1 MKKMFL
7 FLILFFTLST
17 VLTADWYYIGSSS
30 SVIINVRE
38 FPNNQSRVVTT
49 ARNNEIIR
57 VIHKQGNWYK
67 VNIEAGD
74 IGYLGYIHNSLLK
87 PVTERNVLPNG
98 NTNVRAAGSL
108 KSKVIGKVNSEDV
121 IYTIGNK
128 NKGWYHVRLSK
139 YQANGKKFGYIHES
153 RFQD

>member
-1 MKKMFL
+1 MKKVL
-7 FLILFFTLST
+7 LSLIVFPAL
-17 VLTADWYYIGSSS
+17 S
-30 SVIINVRE
+30 SVSMGATYMTSAKGNGINVRTS
-38 FPNNQSRVVTT
+38 PTTKSRVVKVVPSGDIVNSDE
-49 ARNNEIIR
+49 RS
-57 VIHKQGNWYK
+57 GNWYK
-67 VNIEAGD
+67 VESVDSESEYN
-74 IGYLGYIHNSLLK
+74 GYIHNSLLK

-153 RFQD
+153 RFQK

>member
-1 MKKMFL
+1 MKKILSSLIMFS
-7 FLILFFTLST
+7 TLSSISMGAT
-17 VLTADWYYIGSSS
+17 YMTSAKGNG
-30 SVIINVRE
+30 INVRTS
-38 FPNNQSRVVTT
+38 PTT
-49 ARNNEIIR
+49 
-57 VIHKQGNWYK
+57 K
-67 VNIEAGD
+67 
-74 IGYLGYIHNSLLK
+74 S
-87 PVTERNVLPNG
+87 
-98 NTNVRAAGSL
+98 GSL

>member
-1 MKKMFL
+1 MPSGD
-7 FLILFFTLST
+7 IVNS
-17 VLTADWYYIGSSS
+17 DERS
-30 SVIINVRE
+30 
-38 FPNNQSRVVTT
+38 
-49 ARNNEIIR
+49 
-57 VIHKQGNWYK
+57 GNWYK
-67 VNIEAGD
+67 VESVDSESEYN
-74 IGYLGYIHNSLLK
+74 GYIHNSLLK

-139 YQANGKKFGYIHES
+139 YQANGKKFRYIHES